1 LRLQFLALALR
12 AFGFLLAEDQSLK
25 FVLAFLA
32 NILEDGHE
40 PNSTKRIAASI

>member
-1 LRLQFLALALR
+1 
-12 AFGFLLAEDQSLK
+12 
-25 FVLAFLA
+25 VLAFLA